1 MPMQIHDTLSGTT
14 VPFIPAEPGRV
25 SIYVCGPTVQSQPHL
40 GHGRS
45 AVSFDVLRRYLA
57 WSGMDVSFVRNVT
70 DIEDKIIARAAELG
84 VSTSEVAEHVF
95 GEFSRAYD
103 LLGNLPPTIEPKAT
117 EHIPEMIVLIEE
129 LIEGGHAYESDG
141 DVYFSVRSFDGY
153 GKLSHHDLDD
163 LIPSEGADNDTRK
176 QDPLDFALWK
186 AAKPGEPQWDSPW
199 GPGRPGWHIEC
210 SAMATRYLGDSF
222 DIHAGGTDLIF
233 PHHENEIAQSEAASG
248 KPFARYWMH
257 NGMLNLGGEKMAK
270 STGHVVTLI
279 ESLERW
285 DPTAVRLFY
294 LRTHYRK
301 PLDFSEEALAD
312 AEASLARLRAFRRRF
327 PDVIEES
334 ADTDVMNRFIAAMDS
349 DLDVAG
355 ALAVLFELVRE
366 GNSRHDRGAPAGE
379 LVAAYDEIVGV
390 LGLTMST
397 ADGDDE
403 EAIAQLGNRFGIEG
417 ATIDDLVALRDT
429 ARADRQW
436 ETSDA
441 LRDELAA
448 LNISIEDTPDGARW
462 HRS

>member
-1 MPMQIHDTLSGTT
+1 MQIHDTLSGTT

-25 SIYVCGPTVQSQPHL
+25 SIYVCGPTVQSEPHL

-57 WSGMDVSFVRNVT
+57 WSGLDVSFVRNVT

-84 VSTSEVAEHVF
+84 VSTSEVAERVF
-95 GEFSRAYD
+95 GEFSAAYD

-117 EHIPEMIVLIEE
+117 EHIPEMISLIEE

-163 LIPSEGADNDTRK
+163 LIPSEGAGNDTRK

-186 AAKPGEPQWDSPW
+186 AAKPGEPQWESPW

-334 ADTDVMNRFIAAMDS
+334 ADADVMNRFIAAMDN

-390 LGLTMST
+390 LGLTAST
-397 ADGDDE
+397 VDGDDE
-403 EAIAQLGNRFGIEG
+403 EAIAQLGSRFGIEG

-429 ARADRQW
+429 ARADREW
-436 ETSDA
+436 DTSDA
-441 LRDELAA
+441 IRDELAA

>member
-1 MPMQIHDTLSGTT
+1 MQIHDTLSGTT
-14 VPFIPAEPGRV
+14 VPFAPKEPGRV
-25 SIYVCGPTVQSQPHL
+25 SIYVCGPTVQSEPHL

-70 DIEDKIIARAAELG
+70 DVEDKIIARATRLGITTDEL
-84 VSTSEVAEHVF
+84 ADQAF
-95 GEFSRAYD
+95 GEFSRAYE

-117 EHIPEMIVLIEE
+117 EHIAEMITLIEE
-129 LIEGGHAYESDG
+129 LIEGCHAYESDG

-163 LIPSEGADNDTRK
+163 LIPSEDTGNDARK
-176 QDPLDFALWK
+176 HDPLDFALWK
-186 AAKPGEPQWDSPW
+186 AAKPGEPQWNSPW

-210 SAMATRYLGDSF
+210 SAMATKYLGDSF

-248 KPFARYWMH
+248 MPFARYWMH
-257 NGMLNLGGEKMAK
+257 NGMLKLGGEKMAK
-270 STGHVVTLI
+270 SSGRVITLLD
-279 ESLERW
+279 SLERW
-285 DPTAVRLFY
+285 NPAAVRLFY

-312 AEASLARLRAFRRRF
+312 AESSLARLRSFRRRS
-327 PDVIEES
+327 PHMIKEP
-334 ADTDVMNRFIAAMDS
+334 ADADVMNRFRTAMDS

-355 ALAVLFELVRE
+355 ALGGLFDLVRD
-366 GNSRHDRGAPAGE
+366 GNSRLDDGIPAGD
-379 LVAAYDEIVGV
+379 LVAAFDEIVDI
-390 LGLTMST
+390 LGL
-397 ADGDDE
+397 AVAVAEIDDA
-403 EAIAQLGNRFGIEG
+403 EAVAQLGNRFSIED

-429 ARADRQW
+429 ARAEKDW
-436 ETSDA
+436 AVSDNI
-441 LRDELAA
+441 RDGLAA

-462 HRS
+462 HRG